1 MFHTLGQAGA
11 DGGEGGSAGA
21 GGAGLGGAAL
31 TVHEAD
37 LPSQGPVA
45 AQELIP
51 AQLLASFLAK
61 DVEFMANLKLVF
73 TGDAVK
79 LGTAG
84 VGD

>member
-1 MFHTLGQAGA
+1 MFHSLGRAGA
-11 DGGEGGSAGA
+11 DGGEGATSGA
-21 GGAGLGGAAL
+21 GCAGLGGAAL

-51 AQLLASFLAK
+51 AQLLTGFLTK